1 MSVLKYRLRSPVFRQ
16 TKNMTPLLQAII
28 TSVFILAVALGGF
41 AYTTVLERKF
51 IARLQA
57 RIGPNRAGPFGLL
70 QPVADGIKLIFKES
84 IFPAQADKW
93 MYFLA
98 PMLAVI
104 PALVIFAVIPMC
116 KWEICNLA
124 SDVNIG
130 VLYIAAILGTAV
142 YGMVLAGWSSN
153 NKYASLGGL
162 RASAQVISYEL
173 AMGLSMVAVVLMAG
187 TTSMKGI
194 VDFQQPGNI
203 LGWLIFRQPV
213 AAVVFAITCLAEL
226 ARAPF
231 DLVEA
236 EQELTAGHMTEY
248 GGMKFALFYMS
259 EYVKMIGLSML
270 FATFFL
276 GGWSGPF
283 VNDPNLGGLLS
294 FVYMA
299 VKVIIGL
306 MMMIWI
312 RATLPRFRYD
322 KLMAF
327 GWKVLL
333 PLALAN
339 IVITAILIAAGVPG
353 YK

>member
-1 MSVLKYRLRSPVFRQ
+1 
-16 TKNMTPLLQAII
+16 MTPLLQAII

-213 AAVVFAITCLAEL
+213 AAVV
-226 ARAPF
+226 
-231 DLVEA
+231 
-236 EQELTAGHMTEY
+236 
-248 GGMKFALFYMS
+248 
-259 EYVKMIGLSML
+259 
-270 FATFFL
+270 
-276 GGWSGPF
+276 
-283 VNDPNLGGLLS
+283 
-294 FVYMA
+294 
-299 VKVIIGL
+299 
-306 MMMIWI
+306 
-312 RATLPRFRYD
+312 
-322 KLMAF
+322 
-327 GWKVLL
+327 
-333 PLALAN
+333 
-339 IVITAILIAAGVPG
+339 
-353 YK
+353 

>member
-1 MSVLKYRLRSPVFRQ
+1 
-16 TKNMTPLLQAII
+16 
-28 TSVFILAVALGGF
+28 
-41 AYTTVLERKF
+41 
-51 IARLQA
+51 
-57 RIGPNRAGPFGLL
+57 
-70 QPVADGIKLIFKES
+70 
-84 IFPAQADKW
+84 
-93 MYFLA
+93 
-98 PMLAVI
+98 
-104 PALVIFAVIPMC
+104 
-116 KWEICNLA
+116 
-124 SDVNIG
+124 VNIG